1 MLDGDD
7 YDAAANSAACYDLAI
22 RGLRMEGI
30 KAGRFLPLAGRPEE
44 IEASPIVDDVRQIGP
59 ATLYLGDCRAV
70 SVLLKNAAHA
80 CVTDPPYELG
90 FMGKSWDS
98 SGVAAAWE
106 TWGAIRIALR
116 PGGHLVAFAGSRT
129 YHRIASAIDDAGF
142 EVRDQVLWLYG
153 SGFPKSMDI
162 AKAIDKRGGVW
173 RGRAGEPMAA
183 DAKRSMGQHYRRSP
197 KGEAV
202 FDDAKR
208 WEGWGTALKPAHE
221 PVCFARKPLS
231 EKTVAENVLRW
242 ATGALNV
249 EAGRVGTDGGCAG
262 AGAGPAVTCFGGGLN
277 GTFAKPVD
285 GLGRW
290 PANVAHDGSMEIV
303 EAFPASARD
312 AVRFFYSPKADRAER
327 ELGLD
332 GVVQQQ
338 LPARTAH
345 DRDRLNRNIHP
356 TVKPVDLMRWLVRL
370 TTVPGGTVLDPFMGS
385 GTTGIAA
392 VREGARFVGIEQSPE
407 YFEIACA
414 RIAEAVRMTEAEP
427 DLVRAITKAMRERPR
442 QQQTAFAFDQGE

>member
-1 MLDGDD
+1 
-7 YDAAANSAACYDLAI
+7 
-22 RGLRMEGI
+22 
-30 KAGRFLPLAGRPEE
+30 
-44 IEASPIVDDVRQIGP
+44 
-59 ATLYLGDCRAV
+59 
-70 SVLLKNAAHA
+70 
-80 CVTDPPYELG
+80 
-90 FMGKSWDS
+90 
-98 SGVAAAWE
+98 
-106 TWGAIRIALR
+106 
-116 PGGHLVAFAGSRT
+116 
-129 YHRIASAIDDAGF
+129 
-142 EVRDQVLWLYG
+142 
-153 SGFPKSMDI
+153 
-162 AKAIDKRGGVW
+162 
-173 RGRAGEPMAA
+173 MAA
-183 DAKRSMGQHYRRSP
+183 DAKRSMGQHYRPSP

-231 EKTVAENVLRW
+231 ERTVAENVLRW

-249 EAGRVGTDGGCAG
+249 EAGKVGNERLDQATRSTARLGTYLGSEGGTT
-262 AGAGPAVTCFGGGLN
+262 PERE
-277 GTFAKPVD
+277 
-285 GLGRW
+285 GRW

-327 ELGLD
+327 ELGLEATP
-332 GVVQQQ
+332 QQQ
-338 LPARTAH
+338 MPARTAH
-345 DRDRLNRNIHP
+345 DRDRDRLNRNIHP

-442 QQQTAFAFDQGE
+442 QQQSAFAFDQGD